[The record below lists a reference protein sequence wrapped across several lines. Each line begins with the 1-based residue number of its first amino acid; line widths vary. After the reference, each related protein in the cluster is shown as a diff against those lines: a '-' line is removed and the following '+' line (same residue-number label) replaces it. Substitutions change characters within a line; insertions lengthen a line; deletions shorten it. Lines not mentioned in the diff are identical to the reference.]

1 MGVLRGATAPRYGV
15 RGTAPV
21 TNIQCTCL
29 IELAAS
35 CFAHADNCAQFRCDC
50 RVGTYVKVDTVSK
63 IKVIVTG
70 GGGGGGSHNSDD
82 AQGGGGA
89 GGTCVKTIDLSEVA
103 AGTKFAIAVGA
114 GGVGCTGNNNR
125 CGQVGKQSRFASHCI
140 ANGKSCCP

>member
-1 MGVLRGATAPRYGV
+1 M
-15 RGTAPV
+15 
-21 TNIQCTCL
+21 
-29 IELAAS
+29 
-35 CFAHADNCAQFRCDC
+35 
-50 RVGTYVKVDTVSK
+50 KVDTVSK

-140 ANGKSCCP
+140 ANGKSCGP